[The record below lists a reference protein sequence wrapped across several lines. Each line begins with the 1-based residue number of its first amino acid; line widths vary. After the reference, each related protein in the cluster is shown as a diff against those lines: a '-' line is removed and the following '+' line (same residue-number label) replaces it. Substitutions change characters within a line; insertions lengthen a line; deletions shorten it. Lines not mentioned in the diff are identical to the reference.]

1 MNQMNRK
8 ISISALFLFVL
19 LFTVKAS
26 EKAENEKKPIGIDF
40 FLNVKGISNI
50 QVENGNIFF
59 VVSQIEKEGGNSR
72 DLYQLIDGKPVRLSK
87 GVSDYFFRDGDIIFR
102 GNRDE
107 RGRDNTRRGE
117 QQTVFQKLSIGYQ
130 EADEWLRLPIQAGQI
145 EWIEKDRF
153 FYTSSYDH
161 HFELLLRESNGNRQ
175 EAQKKKEDGKNYR
188 IFDELP
194 FWSNGRGDVSGQ
206 RTHLYYYNKGES
218 KLLSDT
224 LENATS
230 PELSPDKKTAIYTKR
245 DAYYGKAPETGNHL
259 LVLDVAT
266 LETKEISLFDKA
278 SYGGVQ
284 FINDDEI
291 VLTINRSREH
301 DRIENSGLYRYNLR
315 TGKLTEIYDG
325 SQFGVGGGVGSDVG
339 GGGRAK
345 VTFDKDGVRF
355 VTVAV
360 DYAPLVHIA
369 YKDGKITY
377 LTPKDIN
384 IQEYVP
390 YKDGFLA
397 IGVVGQQGSE
407 IYFID
412 KKGTYTPLTAI
423 NKPVF
428 DEYNVVHPIEI
439 TYVNEENITLR
450 GYVLPPANYE
460 KGKKYPAILDIHG
473 GPKSVYGTVFFHE
486 MQYWANQ
493 GYAVLFTNPTG
504 SDGRGS
510 KFSDIRGRAG
520 EIDYRD
526 ILTFV
531 DTALVKIDFIVGDRL
546 GVTGGSYGG
555 YMTNWII
562 GQTNRFK
569 AAASQRSISSWASF
583 SNTSDIG
590 YTFSYNYWGTDIWKN
605 HDLLWNHSPL
615 KYADKVKTPTLF
627 IHSEEDY
634 RCWLVEGLQMYYALQ
649 YFEVPSRI
657 VLFKGENHEL
667 SRSGK
672 PVNRI
677 KRLAEIT
684 GWFDKYL
691 K

>member
-1 MNQMNRK
+1 MSKK
-8 ISISALFLFVL
+8 ISISALSLFVL
-19 LFTVKAS
+19 LFAVKAS
-26 EKAENEKKPIGIDF
+26 DKAENVKKPVGIDF

-59 VVSQIEKEGGNSR
+59 VLSQIEREGGTTR
-72 DLYQLIDGKPVRLSK
+72 DLYQLIDGKPVK
-87 GVSDYFFRDGDIIFR
+87 QPKKVSEDFLRDRENVKID
-102 GNRDE
+102 
-107 RGRDNTRRGE
+107 
-117 QQTVFQKLSIGYQ
+117 
-130 EADEWLRLPIQAGQI
+130 
-145 EWIEKDRF
+145 KDRF
-153 FYTSSYDH
+153 FYT
-161 HFELLLRESNGNRQ
+161 ELYNPRKDDN
-175 EAQKKKEDGKNYR
+175 KNYR

-206 RTHLYYYNKGES
+206 RTHLYYYNKGIT

-230 PELSPDKKTAIYTKR
+230 PELSLDKKIAIYTKR
-245 DAYYGKAPETGNHL
+245 DAYSGKAPDTGNHL
-259 LVLDVAT
+259 LILDVET
-266 LETKEISLFDKA
+266 LEEKEVRLFDKA
-278 SYGGVQ
+278 SYGGIQ
-284 FINDDEI
+284 FISNDEI
-291 VLTINRSREH
+291 FLTINRSREH

-315 TGKLTEIYDG
+315 TEKLTEIYNG
-325 SQFGVGGGVGSDVG
+325 SQYGFGNSVLSDIGSS
-339 GGGRAK
+339 GRTKA
-345 VTFDKDGVRF
+345 TFDKDGVRF
-355 VTVAV
+355 VTTAV
-360 DYAPLVHIA
+360 DYAPLIHIA
-369 YKDGKITY
+369 YKDGKVTF
-377 LTPKDIN
+377 LTPKGIN
-384 IQEYVP
+384 ISEYVP
-390 YKDGFLA
+390 YKEGLLV
-397 IGVVGQQGSE
+397 IGVVGQLGSE
-407 IYFID
+407 IYYID
-412 KKGTYTPLTAI
+412 KNGDYSPLTDI

-428 DEYNVVHPIEI
+428 DEYAIVQPVEI

-450 GYVLPPANYE
+450 GYVLPPVGYE
-460 KGKKYPAILDIHG
+460 KGKKYPAILNIHG
-473 GPKSVYGTVFFHE
+473 GPKTTYGTVFFHE

-504 SDGRGS
+504 GDGRGS
-510 KFSDIRGRAG
+510 KFSDIRGRVG

-526 ILTFV
+526 LMTFV
-531 DTALVKIDFIVGDRL
+531 DTALVKVDFIDSARL

-555 YMTNWII
+555 LMTNWII

-569 AAASQRSISSWASF
+569 AAASQRSISSWLTF

-590 YTFSYNYWGTDIWKN
+590 HTFSYNYWGTDLWKN

-615 KYADKVKTPTLF
+615 KYADQVKTPTLF

-657 VLFKGENHEL
+657 VVFKGENHEL

-672 PVNRI
+672 PANRI
-677 KRLAEIT
+677 KRLSEIT